1 MLHILKLAVGVR
13 DIDDLRE
20 FQAERLRTRGFL
32 FHRTRMAPRRRD
44 EVLDGGSI
52 YWVIS
57 GSLLA
62 RQRILDIR
70 DDERDDKTPC
80 TALILDPDVVPLAG
94 RPTRPFQGWR
104 YLDPADAPPD
114 LPDIGAIVG
123 IDRLPAALRQELRTL
138 CLL

>member
-1 MLHILKLAVGVR
+1 MLHLIKLAVGVR
-13 DIDDLRE
+13 DIDHLRE
-20 FQAERLRTRGFL
+20 LQAERQRSSGVLR
-32 FHRTRMAPRRRD
+32 HRTRMAPRRI
-44 EVLDGGSI
+44 EELLDGGSI

-62 RQRILDIR
+62 RQRILDVV

-104 YLDPADAPPD
+104 YLDPADAPAD

>member
-1 MLHILKLAVGVR
+1 MLHIMKLAVGTT
-13 DIDDLRE
+13 DIDDLRIW
-20 FQAERLRTRGFL
+20 QAERLRTTGVL
-32 FHRTRMAPRRRD
+32 KHRTRMAPRRRD
-44 EVLDGGSI
+44 EVLDGGSL

-57 GSLLA
+57 GSLRA
-62 RQRILDIR
+62 RQRILDVV

-80 TALILDPDVVPLAG
+80 TALILDPDVVQLAG

-104 YLDPADAPPD
+104 YLNPADAPPD

-123 IDRLPAALRQELRTL
+123 IDRLPAALRQELQTL

>member
-1 MLHILKLAVGVR
+1 MLHLIKLSVGTT
-13 DIDDLRE
+13 DIDDLRAW
-20 FQAERLRTRGFL
+20 QAERLRTTGVL
-32 FHRTRMAPRRRD
+32 KHRTRMAPRRRD
-44 EVLDGGSI
+44 ELLDGGSI
-52 YWVIS
+52 YWVIN

-80 TALILDPDVVPLAG
+80 TALILDQTLVPLTG

-104 YLDPADAPPD
+104 YLDPADVPPD

-123 IDRLPAALRQELRTL
+123 VDRLPAALRQELRTL